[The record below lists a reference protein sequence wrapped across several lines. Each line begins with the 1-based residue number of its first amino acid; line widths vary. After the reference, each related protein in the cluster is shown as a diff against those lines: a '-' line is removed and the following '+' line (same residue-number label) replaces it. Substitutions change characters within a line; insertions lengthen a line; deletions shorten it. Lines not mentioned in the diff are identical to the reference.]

1 MGIVWWSGY
10 LETNINVKTMDKIK
24 TTHVG
29 SLPRSKKLSE
39 ILFKKDK
46 NELFDQGELD
56 KIIEEDVNKI
66 VKKQIDIGID
76 IISDGEMSKISYA
89 TYVKD
94 RLHGFSGES
103 ERRAPKDLDDF
114 PSYKEKIAKSGGTPT
129 YTRPCC
135 TADLKIKDTKSL
147 TKDISNLKSALKKNN
162 HSQGFINS
170 ASPGV
175 ISNFLPNKFYKNDDK
190 YLEALSKM
198 MKTEYDEITK
208 NDLLL
213 QIDCPDLALARHM
226 TFKNV
231 SDEEFLVRAEKQ
243 IECLNEAIKDIDAS
257 KLRMHICWGNYEGP
271 HIHDIGLEKILPIAL
286 KANIQTYL
294 IEASNPRHAHEW
306 QVFENI
312 KLPNDKVIV
321 PGVIDSTSNFIEHEE
336 LVKNRI
342 IQYSKV
348 IDKNQLMAGSDCGFS
363 TFAGFGNVD
372 ENIVYKKFESLV
384 AGAELASNA
393 I

>member
-1 MGIVWWSGY
+1 MYMS
-10 LETNINVKTMDKIK
+10 KIK

-29 SLPRSKKLSE
+29 SLPRSKELSE
-39 ILFKKDK
+39 LLFKKDK
-46 NELFDQGELD
+46 KELFDQSQLD
-56 KIIEEDVNKI
+56 KIIEDNVNKI

-94 RLHGFSGES
+94 RIKGFSGES
-103 ERRAPKDLDDF
+103 ERKAPKDLDDF
-114 PSYKEKIAKSGGTPT
+114 PSYKEKIARSGGTPT

-135 TADLKIKDTKSL
+135 TDELKIKDTKSL
-147 TKDISNLKSALKKNN
+147 TKDIDNLKKALKINN
-162 HSQGFINS
+162 HDSAFMNS

-175 ISNFLPNKFYKNDDK
+175 ISNFLPNKFYKNDDD
-190 YLEALSKM
+190 YLNSLSKI
-198 MKTEYDEITK
+198 MKLEYEEIT
-208 NDLLL
+208 NNNLYL

-226 TFKNV
+226 TFKDV
-231 SDEEFLVRAEKQ
+231 DEKSFLFRAEKQ
-243 IECLNEAIKDIDAS
+243 VEFLNEAVRDIDSS

-271 HIHDIGLEKILPIAL
+271 HTYDIALEKILPIAF

-306 QVFENI
+306 KVFENI
-312 KLPNDKVIV
+312 KVPNDKIIV
-321 PGVIDSTSNFIEHEE
+321 PGVIDSTSNFVEHEE
-336 LVKNRI
+336 LVKERI
-342 IQYSKV
+342 IKYSKV
-348 IDKNQLMAGSDCGFS
+348 IPKDQLMAGSDCGFS

-384 AGAELASNA
+384 AGATLASNA

>member
-1 MGIVWWSGY
+1 

>member
-1 MGIVWWSGY
+1 

-56 KIIEEDVNKI
+56 EIIKEDVNKI

-135 TADLKIKDTKSL
+135 TGDLKIKDTKSL

-175 ISNFLPNKFYKNDDK
+175 ITNFLPNKFYKNDDD

-198 MKTEYDEITK
+198 MKTEYDEITN

-226 TFKNV
+226 TFKNL

-321 PGVIDSTSNFIEHEE
+321 PGVIDSTSNFVEHEN

>member
-1 MGIVWWSGY
+1 
-10 LETNINVKTMDKIK
+10 MDKIK

-29 SLPRSKKLSE
+29 SLPRSKRLSE

-56 KIIEEDVNKI
+56 KIIEEDVKKI

-175 ISNFLPNKFYKNDDK
+175 ISNFLPNKFYKNDDD
-190 YLEALSKM
+190 YLEALSKI

-348 IDKNQLMAGSDCGFS
+348 IDKDQLMAGSDCGFS

-384 AGAELASNA
+384 AGSELASNA

>member
-1 MGIVWWSGY
+1 MYMS
-10 LETNINVKTMDKIK
+10 KIK

-29 SLPRSKKLSE
+29 SLPRSKELSE
-39 ILFKKDK
+39 LLFKKDK
-46 NELFDQGELD
+46 KELFDKSQLD
-56 KIIEEDVNKI
+56 KIIEDNVNKI

-76 IISDGEMSKISYA
+76 VISDGEMSKISYA

-94 RLHGFSGES
+94 RIQGFSGES

-114 PSYKEKIAKSGGTPT
+114 PSYKEKIARSGGTPT

-135 TADLKIKDTKSL
+135 TDELKIKDTKSL
-147 TKDISNLKSALKKNN
+147 TKDIDNLKKALKINN
-162 HSQGFINS
+162 HDSAFMNS

-175 ISNFLPNKFYKNDDK
+175 ISNFLPNKFYKNDDD
-190 YLEALSKM
+190 YLNSLSKI
-198 MKTEYDEITK
+198 MKLEYEEIT
-208 NDLLL
+208 NNNLYL

-226 TFKNV
+226 TFKDV
-231 SDEEFLVRAEKQ
+231 DEKSFLFRAEKQ
-243 IECLNEAIKDIDAS
+243 VEFLNEAVRDIDSS

-271 HIHDIGLEKILPIAL
+271 HTYDIALEKILPIAF

-306 QVFENI
+306 KVFENI
-312 KLPNDKVIV
+312 KVPNDKIIV
-321 PGVIDSTSNFIEHEE
+321 PGVIDSTSNFVEHEE
-336 LVKNRI
+336 LVKEGI
-342 IQYSKV
+342 IKYSKV
-348 IDKNQLMAGSDCGFS
+348 IPKDQLMAGSDCGFS

-384 AGAELASNA
+384 AGATLASNA